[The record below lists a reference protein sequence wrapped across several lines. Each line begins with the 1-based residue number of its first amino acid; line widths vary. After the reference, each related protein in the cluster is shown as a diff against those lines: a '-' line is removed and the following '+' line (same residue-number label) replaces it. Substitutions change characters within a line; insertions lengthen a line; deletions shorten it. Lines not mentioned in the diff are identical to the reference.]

1 MTAAE
6 IYSIPEY
13 TARARPCAPGASGMS
28 DFGLARMAHAG
39 DMSAL
44 EELYRRHNRWVYSL
58 CLRMS
63 ANVPEAEDL
72 TQEVF
77 IKLLKG
83 VGSFRGDSAFTTW
96 LHRLTVNVVLMYLRR
111 HRVRFERP
119 TEKVELPEQIS
130 PGTERP
136 DRLTVVERISLD
148 EAVAK
153 LPPGYRAV
161 FVLYDVEG
169 YTHEE
174 VAKLMGW
181 TEGTSKSQLWK
192 ARKKLRALLRRPR
205 PILKSVKS

>member
-1 MTAAE
+1 
-6 IYSIPEY
+6 
-13 TARARPCAPGASGMS
+13 
-28 DFGLARMAHAG
+28 
-39 DMSAL
+39 
-44 EELYRRHNRWVYSL
+44 
-58 CLRMS
+58 
-63 ANVPEAEDL
+63 
-72 TQEVF
+72 
-77 IKLLKG
+77 
-83 VGSFRGDSAFTTW
+83 
-96 LHRLTVNVVLMYLRR
+96 MYLRR

-119 TEKVELPEQIS
+119 TEKVELPERVS

-161 FVLYDVEG
+161 FILYDVEG

-174 VAKLMGW
+174 VARLMGW

-205 PILKSVKS
+205 PILDGARAQRRDAGDKQT